1 MAAITIGR
9 QFGAGGEKVGR
20 VVADR
25 LGWEYLDSNIIDEV
39 ARRLRLGRDVVEAYD
54 EKRGSLLDRL
64 LRQLATVDLST
75 PQDVAAWTPPY
86 SDPAFD
92 LSRSVLRL
100 TQEVIKQAAE
110 AAKSLDPKKVA
121 DQIKSGQKFNTV
133 IGEISYDKKGDVTR
147 LDYVMYVWK
156 KNPEG
161 YRLSVDPGGI
171 RIEASSSQGAFYGIQ
186 TLRQLLPPEIFRAAK
201 VENVAWQIPSV
212 SIEDVPRFG
221 WRTR

>member
-1 MAAITIGR
+1 MAVITIGR

-20 VVADR
+20 MVADR

-110 AAKSLDPKKVA
+110 GNA
-121 DQIKSGQKFNTV
+121 V
-133 IGEISYDKKGDVTR
+133 IVGRGGAYILRDRPDA
-147 LDYVMYVWK
+147 
-156 KNPEG
+156 
-161 YRLSVDPGGI
+161 LSVFLLAGEEF
-171 RIEASSSQGAFYGIQ
+171 RVREAMA
-186 TLRQLLPPEIFRAAK
+186 LLERGEPEARKLLKETDANRAAYVK
-201 VENVAWQIPSV
+201 QVYGHDWLKPGHYDLVVDTGRLGHARAVEAILAAA
-212 SIEDVPRFG
+212 PR
-221 WRTR
+221 